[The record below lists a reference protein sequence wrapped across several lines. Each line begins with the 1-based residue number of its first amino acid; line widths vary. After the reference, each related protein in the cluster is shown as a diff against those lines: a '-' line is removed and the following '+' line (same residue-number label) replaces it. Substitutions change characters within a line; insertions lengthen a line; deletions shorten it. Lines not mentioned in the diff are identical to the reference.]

1 MGLGKGWKWSVAC
14 KKLFTSL
21 RTHLFIFEVKGFN
34 LGLFIC
40 SGYTSGID
48 CILVSFMNQTK
59 SFEITNVFR
68 EISIK
73 CMKGKIRST
82 TYFLWKGGWK
92 QNGTGSM
99 IKIRSVISPPILHPE
114 REHLNCLC
122 PVMHNSHLSL
132 LSAMRGGSRLG
143 FSMDSICGQRRK

>member
-1 MGLGKGWKWSVAC
+1 MLPAKS
-14 KKLFTSL
+14 FSL
-21 RTHLFIFEVKGFN
+21 HWEP
-34 LGLFIC
+34 IC
-40 SGYTSGID
+40 SFLKVSIWVCLFAVATLLGID

-73 CMKGKIRST
+73 WIKGQNQEYHLFSV
-82 TYFLWKGGWK
+82 KGGGRK

-122 PVMHNSHLSL
+122 PVMHYSHLSL

>member
-1 MGLGKGWKWSVAC
+1 MYE
-14 KKLFTSL
+14 
-21 RTHLFIFEVKGFN
+21 RENQEYHLFSVKG
-34 LGLFIC
+34 
-40 SGYTSGID
+40 
-48 CILVSFMNQTK
+48 
-59 SFEITNVFR
+59 
-68 EISIK
+68 
-73 CMKGKIRST
+73 
-82 TYFLWKGGWK
+82 GGRK

>member
-21 RTHLFIFEVKGFN
+21 RTHLFIFEGFN

-73 CMKGKIRST
+73 WIKGQIRST
-82 TYFLWKGGWK
+82 TYFLWKGGVENKMEQGQW
-92 QNGTGSM
+92 
-99 IKIRSVISPPILHPE
+99 L
-114 REHLNCLC
+114 
-122 PVMHNSHLSL
+122 
-132 LSAMRGGSRLG
+132 RL
-143 FSMDSICGQRRK
+143 DL